1 MIARIKL
8 YNQST
13 RLRLKNKATPDL
25 PVPEK
30 IPILI
35 PQKALDAIKADGA
48 YEFVEAVNVPT
59 EGTMGIYTAEYFQ
72 SVLDYL
78 KQYPIPGSKDGHE
91 TQGDDFFT
99 IGGELQMQSEKDGV
113 CYFRIMVPPE
123 GWNGSNAALI
133 RSLKAG
139 IPELSI
145 VADAE
150 PVRGNDGKVYIT
162 KELGRPRNDIVP
174 EGAMDVTVGNSADEK
189 AIMAL
194 IEKGAVDMESESEEL
209 VKNGKVFRKAAV
221 ALQSTSDKALAG
233 RVLNAIAQKTK
244 PKQRRKNMG
253 KFFNSDGEPI
263 ALTYEDVI
271 EWLKNAITNNNITSE
286 QLMKDIGFEN
296 KLRNATDEQRAKIVA
311 ALAEALELPPETP
324 PEELLKAA
332 KEAFAEV
339 EAAAE
344 SVAEAAANGLAEGKK
359 IKNADGTESDNPVYL
374 YAKDKLKGLRGK
386 LLNSAVEA
394 LKADPVMASLRSKQA
409 DTRVN
414 AKEGEPPVNKPGEIM
429 EV

>member
-1 MIARIKL
+1 LITRIKL

-13 RLRLKNKATPDL
+13 RLRLKNKATQEL
-25 PVPEK
+25 PAVEK

-35 PQKALDAIKADGA
+35 PQKALDAIKVDGA
-48 YEFVEAVNVPT
+48 YEFVEAVQYPT
-59 EGTMGIYTAEYFQ
+59 EGTGGTYTKDYFQ

-91 TQGDDFFT
+91 AQGDDFYT
-99 IGGELQMQSEKDGV
+99 IGGELQAQSEKDGV
-113 CYFRIMVPPE
+113 CYFRIMVPPD
-123 GWNGSNAALI
+123 GWNGSNSALI

-145 VADAE
+145 ISEVE
-150 PVRGNDGKVYIT
+150 PVRGNGGEVYFT

-174 EGAMDVTVGNSADEK
+174 EGAMDITVGNSVDEK

-194 IEKGAVDMESESEEL
+194 IEQGAVDMESESEEL

-221 ALQSTSDKALAG
+221 KLQSSLSDKALAG
-233 RVLNAIAQKTK
+233 RVLNAIAQKSKNTK
-244 PKQRRKNMG
+244 EKNGMN
-253 KFFNSDGEPI
+253 KEELI
-263 ALTYEDVI
+263 AA
-271 EWLKNAITNNNITSE
+271 LKAAIANNQITLE
-286 QLMKDIGFEN
+286 EIAAAVGLEN

-332 KEAFAEV
+332 KEAFDEV

-344 SVAEAAANGLAEGKK
+344 SVVEATANELAEGKK
-359 IKNADGTESDNPVYL
+359 LKNADGTEVDNPVYL
-374 YAKDKLKGLRGK
+374 YAMAQLKGKRGK
-386 LLNSAVEA
+386 QLNSAKEA
-394 LKADPVMASLRSKQA
+394 LKTDPIMTSLRSKQA

-414 AKEGEPPVNKPGEIM
+414 ASEGEKSESKSGEIM

>member
-1 MIARIKL
+1 
-8 YNQST
+8 
-13 RLRLKNKATPDL
+13 
-25 PVPEK
+25 
-30 IPILI
+30 
-35 PQKALDAIKADGA
+35 
-48 YEFVEAVNVPT
+48 
-59 EGTMGIYTAEYFQ
+59 MGIYTAEYFQ

-91 TQGDDFFT
+91 AQGDDFFT
-99 IGGELQMQSEKDGV
+99 IGGDLQMKSEKDGV

-123 GWNGSNAALI
+123 GWKDSNAGLI

-174 EGAMDVTVGNSADEK
+174 EGAMDITVGNSVNEK

-194 IEKGAVDMESESEEL
+194 IEQGAVDMESESEEL

-221 ALQSTSDKALAG
+221 KLQSTSDKALAG
-233 RVLNAIAQKTK
+233 RVLNAIAKK
-244 PKQRRKNMG
+244 NKSKRRNTMKGMYKKN
-253 KFFNSDGEPI
+253 DGDEEI
-263 ALTYEDVI
+263 AVSLDDIVAWI
-271 EWLKNAITNNNITSE
+271 KNAIANNQTTAE
-286 QLMKDIGFEN
+286 QLMADIGFEN
-296 KLRNATDEQRAKIVA
+296 KLRNATDEQRAELA
-311 ALAEALELPPETP
+311 AAIAKALELPPETP

-332 KEAFAEV
+332 KEAFDEV

-344 SVAEAAANGLAEGKK
+344 TVVEAAANELANGKK
-359 IKNADGTESDNPVYL
+359 LKNADGTETDNPVFL
-374 YAKDKLKGLRGK
+374 YAKDKLRGK
-386 LLNSAVEA
+386 RGKILNSAVEA
-394 LKADPVMASLRSKQA
+394 LKADPIMASLRSKQA

-414 AKEGEPPVNKPGEIM
+414 AKDGDPSVNKPSGIM

>member
-1 MIARIKL
+1 MIARIRL

-13 RLRLKNKATPDL
+13 RLRLKNKAGPELPSPD
-25 PVPEK
+25 K
-30 IPILI
+30 IPVLI
-35 PQKALDAIKADGA
+35 PQKALDAIQAEGA

-59 EGTMGIYTAEYFQ
+59 EGAGGIYTADYFK
-72 SVLDYL
+72 SLLDYL

-91 TQGDDFFT
+91 AQGDDFFT
-99 IGGELQMQSEKDGV
+99 IGGELQLQSEKEGV
-113 CYFRIMVPPE
+113 CYLRIMVPPE
-123 GWNGSNAALI
+123 GWKDSNAGLI

-145 VADAE
+145 VADVE
-150 PVRGNDGKVYIT
+150 PVRGNGGEVYFT

-221 ALQSTSDKALAG
+221 KLQSTSDKALAG
-233 RVLNAIAQKTK
+233 RVLNAIAQKNK
-244 PKQRRKNMG
+244 IKNRRKSMG
-253 KFFNSDGEPI
+253 KFFNAEGEPL

-271 EWLKNAITNNNITSE
+271 EFLKNGIANNSFTSE
-286 QLMKDIGFEN
+286 KLMKDIGFEN
-296 KLRNATDEQRAKIVA
+296 KLRNATDEQRAQLAKAI
-311 ALAEALELPPETP
+311 AEALDLPPETT

-332 KEAFAEV
+332 KEAFDEV

-344 SVAEAAANGLAEGKK
+344 TVVEAAANELANGKK
-359 IKNADGTESDNPVYL
+359 LKNADGTEEDNPVFL
-374 YAKDKLKGLRGK
+374 YAMSQLKGKRGK
-386 LLNSAVEA
+386 QLNSAVEA
-394 LKADPVMASLRSKQA
+394 LKNDKIMASLRSKQA

-414 AKEGEPPVNKPGEIM
+414 AKEGGDSEAKDAGIR